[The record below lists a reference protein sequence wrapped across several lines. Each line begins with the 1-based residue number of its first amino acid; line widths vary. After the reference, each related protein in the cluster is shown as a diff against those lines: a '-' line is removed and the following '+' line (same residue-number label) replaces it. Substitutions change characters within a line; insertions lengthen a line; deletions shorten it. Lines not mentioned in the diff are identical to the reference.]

1 MSYTG
6 KWLHI
11 DLSSGSHISGDT
23 DRTLLKKY
31 VGGKGL
37 GFALLEELAPNPD
50 PLGQENPVI
59 FVNGPFTGT
68 PVQTSA
74 RTCLVTRSPLT
85 GSILDSHCGGH
96 FGPRLK
102 AAGYDYLVITGKAPE
117 PVYIYITDEKIE
129 IKGAAEFWGKG
140 AFYTN
145 DELRK
150 RHPGR
155 NPRVACIGP
164 AGENLSRIA
173 CVSVDK
179 YRQFG
184 RGGAGAVMGS
194 KNLKAVVLDGN
205 TPIPYHDKQKFLELN
220 RQLTKDILDHEGVKF
235 RRQKGTMKCVRSG
248 QEYEFL
254 PTRNFQKVQFDG
266 FEGISSETCREELNW
281 EDVGCFSCA
290 IQCSKIARWDGHE
303 VEGPEYETAAF
314 LGSGCEISDAK
325 DLTHANELCDDLGM
339 DTISAGVTCSFAME
353 CFEKG
358 LVDDWQGLE
367 LVWGDAAAQREF
379 LKLMAQKKGIGELFA
394 DGSRAAAQ
402 RIGKGS
408 EEFAINIFGMELS
421 GVNPKGCLTMGVV
434 LSVAD
439 FASHTRLWLTE
450 AEMGPDFK
458 IDDIPQAVADGLD
471 SINTRNSLVICDFVP
486 FGLDRLAP
494 LLNAL
499 TGFQHTP
506 DSLMELGTCLTHL
519 ARRYNLRNG
528 RRYTDDILP
537 ARFFQEE
544 SLSGFMRGKKLD
556 KEFFRS
562 IIQRYYALRGWSET
576 GEPTDDVLRKYGLA
590 THPL

>member
-1 MSYTG
+1 MGYTG

-11 DLSSGSHISGDT
+11 DLSSGSHITGDT
-23 DRTLLKKY
+23 DRNLLEKY

-37 GFALLEELAPNPD
+37 GFALLEKLAPQSD
-50 PLGQENPVI
+50 PLSSENPLI

-102 AAGYDYLVITGKAPE
+102 AAGYDYLVITGKSPV
-117 PVYIYITDEKIE
+117 PVYIYVSDEIVE
-129 IKGAAEFWGKG
+129 IKDASALWGKG
-140 AFYTN
+140 IFFTN
-145 DELRK
+145 DELLK
-150 RHPGR
+150 SHPGR
-155 NPRVACIGP
+155 NPRAACIGP

-173 CVSVDK
+173 CVGVDK

-205 TPIPYHDKQKFLELN
+205 APIPYHDKQQFLELN
-220 RQLTKDILDHEGVKF
+220 RQLTRDILDHEGVKF

-254 PTRNFQKVQFDG
+254 PTRNFQKVQFED
-266 FEGISSETCREELNW
+266 FEGISSETCREELAW

-303 VEGPEYETAAF
+303 LEGPEYETAAF
-314 LGSGCEISDAK
+314 LGSGCEIGNAK
-325 DLTHANELCDDLGM
+325 DLTYANEICDDLGM
-339 DTISAGVTCSFAME
+339 DTISAGITCSFAME
-353 CFEKG
+353 CYEKG
-358 LVDDWQGLE
+358 LVNDWQGLE
-367 LVWGDAAAQREF
+367 LKWGNASAQRE
-379 LKLMAQKKGIGELFA
+379 LLRLMASKEGIGELFA
-394 DGSRAAAQ
+394 DGTRAAAR
-402 RIGKGS
+402 RIAQGS
-408 EEFAINIFGMELS
+408 EDFAINIFGMEIS

-450 AEMGPDFK
+450 AEAGPDFG

-471 SINTRNSLVICDFVP
+471 DINARNSLVICDFVP
-486 FGLDRLAP
+486 FGLNRLAP
-494 LLNAL
+494 LVNAL
-499 TGFQHTP
+499 TGMEHTP
-506 DSLMELGTCLTHL
+506 DSLMELGARLTHL

-528 RRYTDDILP
+528 RSHTDDILP
-537 ARFFQEE
+537 ERFFKET
-544 SLSGFMRGKKLD
+544 SLAGFMRGKKLE

-562 IIQRYYALRGWSET
+562 LIQRYYALRGWTET
-576 GEPTDDVLRKYGLA
+576 GEPTAEVLRKYGL
-590 THPL
+590 